1 MSEIK
6 RPVIIYEQVR
16 KNQIK
21 TVLLIAFYIIIIL
34 VMSYTIG
41 YYADNMAF
49 GISIGVFIV
58 CILMPVQIFTGT
70 KMVGSH
76 TNWKEANMSNPNESR
91 IANLVEGLSIAAGIK
106 DTPKLY
112 IIPTN
117 IPNAFAGG
125 LSLKNDYIGV
135 TTGLIEI
142 LDEPEMEG
150 VLAHEMSHII
160 QRDILVSTVSVY
172 LMSAAIVL
180 GTILYR
186 ISRYN
191 IVYGGRNSSRSND
204 SRDNENSA
212 EILALIALAGM
223 VLSYVIRF
231 VAQIIN
237 LAISRKR
244 EYIADANA
252 VRLCG
257 YSEGIANALEKIQSH
272 SPEYSKEQVDNLG
285 GDEML
290 GLYIFNPKHW
300 ILPLFSTHPP
310 IEERIRI
317 LRNMY

>member
-1 MSEIK
+1 MLETK

-34 VMSYTIG
+34 VMSYSIG
-41 YYADNMAF
+41 YYTDNMAF
-49 GISIGVFIV
+49 GIGIGVFIV
-58 CILMPVQIFTGT
+58 LILMPIQIFTGT
-70 KMVGSH
+70 KMVGSR
-76 TNWKEANMSNPNESR
+76 TNWKEADMSNPNESR
-91 IANLVEGLSIAAGIK
+91 VANLVEGLSIAAGIK

-112 IIPTN
+112 IIPAN

-125 LSLKNDYIGV
+125 LSLKNAYIGV

-142 LDEPEMEG
+142 LDEPEIEG

-191 IVYGGRNSSRSND
+191 MIYGGRNGSRDSS
-204 SRDNENSA
+204 DNENSA
-212 EILALIALAGM
+212 ETLALIALAGM
-223 VLSYVIRF
+223 VLSYIIRF

-257 YSEGIANALEKIQSH
+257 YSEGIADALEKIQSH

-300 ILPLFSTHPP
+300 VLPLFSTHPP

>member
-1 MSEIK
+1 MSETK

-34 VMSYTIG
+34 VMSYSIG
-41 YYADNMAF
+41 YYADNVAF
-49 GISIGVFIV
+49 GIGIGVFIV
-58 CILMPVQIFTGT
+58 CILMPIQIFTGT
-70 KMVGSH
+70 KMVGSR
-76 TNWKEANMSNPNESR
+76 TNWKEVDMSNPNER
-91 IANLVEGLSIAAGIK
+91 RVANLVEGLSIAAGIK

-112 IIPTN
+112 IIPAN

-125 LSLKNDYIGV
+125 LSIKNAYIGV

-186 ISRYN
+186 MSRYN
-191 IVYGGRNSSRSND
+191 MVYGGRNRSRD

-212 EILALIALAGM
+212 ETLALIALAGM

-257 YSEGIANALEKIQSH
+257 YSEGIADALEKIQSH
-272 SPEYSKEQVDNLG
+272 SREYSKEQVDDLG

-290 GLYIFNPKHW
+290 GLYIFNPKHC

>member
-1 MSEIK
+1 MSETK
-6 RPVIIYEQVR
+6 KPVIIYEHVR

-21 TVLLIAFYIIIIL
+21 TVLLIVFYIIIIL
-34 VMSYTIG
+34 IMSYTIG
-41 YYADNMAF
+41 YYTDNMAF
-49 GISIGVFIV
+49 GIGIGIFIV

-70 KMVGSH
+70 KMVGSR
-76 TNWKEANMSNPNESR
+76 TNWMEADMSNPDENR
-91 IANLVEGLSIAAGIK
+91 VANLVEGLSIAAGIK
-106 DTPKLY
+106 NTPKLY
-112 IIPTN
+112 IIHTN

-125 LSLKNDYIGV
+125 LSLKNAYIGV
-135 TTGLIEI
+135 TTGLIDI

-186 ISRYN
+186 MSRYN
-191 IVYGGRNSSRSND
+191 VVYGGINRSR
-204 SRDNENSA
+204 SRDNENAA
-212 EILALIALAGM
+212 ETLALIALAGL

-231 VAQIIN
+231 VAQLIN

-257 YSEGIANALEKIQSH
+257 YSEGLADALEKIQSH
-272 SPEYSKEQVDNLG
+272 TPEYSKEQVDDLG